1 MRGADLL
8 HNEIMP
14 LLTQYEQLG
23 EAVPH
28 NLMTPIQHEWTVAVA
43 EDPFVR
49 RYIRALLAKH
59 GFRIAEND
67 TPLTRKLIES
77 GQLKPDVLITNDPT
91 TFAAF
96 GGELP
101 VLYLAAA
108 PDPTLVQR
116 FRRSRTLRKPFQAE
130 HLVQAVS
137 ELAAAT
143 WV

>member
-1 MRGADLL
+1 
-8 HNEIMP
+8 MP
-14 LLTQYEQLG
+14 LLMQYEQPGDTL
-23 EAVPH
+23 PF

-96 GGELP
+96 AGDLP

-108 PDPTLVQR
+108 PDPALVER
-116 FRRSRTLRKPFQAE
+116 FRLCRMLRKPFQSE
-130 HLVQAVS
+130 QLVQAVS
-137 ELAAAT
+137 ELAAAA
-143 WV
+143 WA